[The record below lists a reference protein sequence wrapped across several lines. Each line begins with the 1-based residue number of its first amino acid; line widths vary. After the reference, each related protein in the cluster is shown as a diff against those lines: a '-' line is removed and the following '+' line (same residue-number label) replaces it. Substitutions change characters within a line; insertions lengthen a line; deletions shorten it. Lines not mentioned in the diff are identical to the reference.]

1 MRITEIL
8 TESQLAQIDEGPI
21 GSALGAVGR
30 GIGKAVGGVAKG
42 VGAVAGGVAGAGRAL
57 KKGFQTGKAIVGDDP
72 DPNAGA
78 PGYTAPVAGGTA
90 APTKAAAA
98 PAAGQAPA
106 AAPAAGTPPT
116 SQDINAQGPT
126 GTAPAKA
133 QTGQAAT
140 ALAKTDAVTDKQ
152 TATKAGETVYAQVKA
167 NVDKLDKQGKT
178 RILNLL
184 QKSIQQSPAK
194 PAAKPAA
201 GAGAFGQMAQQLAGG
216 KPPNT
221 MANAPVSATNT
232 AKPGNPN
239 AAPTAKPGA
248 SPAPSGNFDPD
259 TGKPISAAG
268 QAQVKSAADFAASPQ
283 GKAIA
288 AKQAAWDAEDK
299 AAAAGQGAFA
309 NVAQQLAKP
318 AGRAQGGGK
327 VAGQQS
333 QTPGAVKKRAA
344 RAAAKQPAAV
354 TASLVHHGKSLNEVL
369 AQRLEIHKRRMFES
383 SLSNGTASVFVK

>member
-8 TESQLAQIDEGPI
+8 TESQLAQLDEGPI

-42 VGAVAGGVAGAGRAL
+42 VGAVAGGVVGAGRAL

-78 PGYTAPVAGGTA
+78 PGYTAAAAPAGGATA
-90 APTKAAAA
+90 AAPAAAAAAA
-98 PAAGQAPA
+98 PAAA
-106 AAPAAGTPPT
+106 AEPPPT
-116 SQDINAQGPT
+116 AQDINAQGPK
-126 GTAPAKA
+126 GTAAAKP

-167 NVDKLDKQGKT
+167 NINKLDKQGKT

-201 GAGAFGQMAQQLAGG
+201 GAAAFGQMAQQLAGG

-221 MANAPVSATNT
+221 MANAPVSASNT

-239 AAPTAKPGA
+239 LAEPAAAPAADAAPTT
-248 SPAPSGNFDPD
+248 PAP
-259 TGKPISAAG
+259 
-268 QAQVKSAADFAASPQ
+268 
-283 GKAIA
+283 
-288 AKQAAWDAEDK
+288 
-299 AAAAGQGAFA
+299 AGQGAFA

-327 VAGQQS
+327 VAGQLS

-354 TASLVHHGKSLNEVL
+354 TASLVHHGKSLNEIF
-369 AQRLEIHKRRMFES
+369 AQKLEVHKRRMFES
-383 SLSNGTASVFVK
+383 ALNNGTASVFVK